1 MRMEIGLMMTARE
14 EEEEKDVLGLALQ
27 TVSMTSSITLF
38 TVQFFTEVHKLYCN
52 NLGSDVHVIIILEYT
67 IIVSYRFN

>member
-14 EEEEKDVLGLALQ
+14 EEEKDVLGLVLQ
-27 TVSMTSSITLF
+27 AVSMTSSITLF

-52 NLGSDVHVIIILEYT
+52 NLGCDVHVIIILEYT